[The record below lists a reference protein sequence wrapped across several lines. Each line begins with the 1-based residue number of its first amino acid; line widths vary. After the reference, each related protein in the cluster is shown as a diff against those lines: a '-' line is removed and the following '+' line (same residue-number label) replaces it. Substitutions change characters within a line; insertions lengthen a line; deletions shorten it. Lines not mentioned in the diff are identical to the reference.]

1 MFWIFGCG
9 LRCGA
14 AHLEVI
20 AQILRV
26 FSDSR
31 LFGHES
37 EGECEGILPIASL
50 LLCLR
55 AAVVYV
61 VGDVCMAV
69 CIETEWP
76 TRGHFGSRL
85 ELSALRS

>member
-1 MFWIFGCG
+1 MTFWILECG
-9 LRCGA
+9 LRFSA
-14 AHLEVI
+14 AHSGIVTHV
-20 AQILRV
+20 LRV
-26 FSDSR
+26 LSDSR

-37 EGECEGILPIASL
+37 EGECEGIQPLVSI

-55 AAVVYV
+55 VVIVCV
-61 VGDVCMAV
+61 VGDV

-85 ELSALRS
+85 ESRTVRR